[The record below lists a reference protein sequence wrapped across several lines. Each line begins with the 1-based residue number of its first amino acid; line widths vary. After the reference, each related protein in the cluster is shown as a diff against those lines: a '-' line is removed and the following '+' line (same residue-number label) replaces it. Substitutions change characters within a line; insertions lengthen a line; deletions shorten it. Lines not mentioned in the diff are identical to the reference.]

1 MSKQHKLLEET
12 LTLYIKCCYH
22 MEKSHLVSLYHKKL
36 QNFIPSLKL
45 TLCDLAVVCELLY
58 NNNGIENTLLFSK
71 HLLPTP
77 KFLAYISNF
86 PLYKYRLLVVSF
98 WFSSVIRCVRKHV
111 QTKSL

>member
-1 MSKQHKLLEET
+1 MSKQHKLEET

-45 TLCDLAVVCELLY
+45 TLCDLDVVCKLLY
-58 NNNGIENTLLFSK
+58 YNNGIENTPLLSK
-71 HLLPTP
+71 HLPTP